1 MTCLSPDAFSQV
13 KISDASRSYLGQRT
27 KPLLSYWWHATFIT
41 AAVWMLTSAT
51 TAGRLEASIQKQTA
65 EPAAAHLRMGRKR
78 AVAPPAIAEGQPL
91 RTLVSIDTWR
101 VAATGACVAQQ
112 IFTNLLTR
120 PAELFYNLWAGPMTR
135 TAKSP
140 PRARSMTC

>member
-1 MTCLSPDAFSQV
+1 MTCLSHDALSKV

-41 AAVWMLTSAT
+41 RPYSAHERHDGWPPRGIYSKAGGRT
-51 TAGRLEASIQKQTA
+51 RGRASPDGPQASGRLPS
-65 EPAAAHLRMGRKR
+65 H
-78 AVAPPAIAEGQPL
+78 AEGQAL
-91 RTLVSIDTWR
+91 AHARFHRFMESRSDV
-101 VAATGACVAQQ
+101 ACVAQQ

-135 TAKSP
+135 TAKSL